1 MLIISMAFFKASG
14 CGPKH
19 SKIIRPND
27 NRSVNLCSLQQL
39 CTLFLSQNPL
49 AQNAGDCSHQNV
61 KHSVGLQLRHK
72 LHRLIRGHVMWAV
85 HGVSGGGRGGCG
97 NDAPFPTAGIII
109 FCGYSV
115 VQSDLVH
122 LVLGHPALRGLTRR
136 LGSLS
141 WGLLAMPL
149 VPLLIVRSIA
159 LSVLL
164 RRLVPGLMNILL
176 IVASLSRLLTNEAK
190 LDGMFPYL
198 HAPST
203 APRRSI
209 SSLHGFLNHL
219 HKLRIV

>member
-1 MLIISMAFFKASG
+1 MS
-14 CGPKH
+14 CGP
-19 SKIIRPND
+19 SMVCLAVAEEAAGTVLLSP
-27 NRSVNLCSLQQL
+27 LQA
-39 CTLFLSQNPL
+39 S
-49 AQNAGDCSHQNV
+49 S
-61 KHSVGLQLRHK
+61 
-72 LHRLIRGHVMWAV
+72 
-85 HGVSGGGRGGCG
+85 
-97 NDAPFPTAGIII
+97 
-109 FCGYSV
+109 YSV

-149 VPLLIVRSIA
+149 VPLLIVPIPLVLPIRSIA

-164 RRLVPGLMNILL
+164 QRLVPGLMNIRL

-190 LDGMFPYL
+190 LDGIFPYL

-203 APRRSI
+203 APRSSI